1 MTTPFRLLKA
11 ARREPVDRTPVWFM
25 RQAGRFL
32 PEYRK
37 LRERHTIL
45 QLCAEPELA
54 AAAAMTAVN
63 AFPALDAAIVFS
75 DILQILIPMG
85 IQVEFVAGEGPRIV
99 NPVRTAADVAALR
112 PVEPERDLK
121 GPLGAIRI
129 LKRDLENRMPV
140 IGFAG
145 APFTLATYLVEGGP
159 SRDYARVKTLMAA
172 DPATWDALMSK
183 IADAVGAHLRAQVAA
198 GAAIVQVFDSWVG
211 ALGVDDYR
219 VSVLP
224 WSKRVFASIGAP
236 AIHFGT
242 GTSALLELMRDAGGD
257 VIGLDWRVDL
267 ADARRRLGDG
277 VAVQGNLDP
286 TALLLPRTPLERRI
300 DAVFD
305 RAAGKAGHIFNLGHG
320 VLPETPVENVALTI
334 DRVHARGIANR

>member
-1 MTTPFRLLKA
+1 MTTSHRLLKA

-32 PEYRK
+32 PAYRK
-37 LRERHTIL
+37 LRERHSIL
-45 QLCAEPELA
+45 ELCAEPELA

-63 AFPALDAAIVFS
+63 ALPGLDAAIVFS
-75 DILQILIPMG
+75 DILQVLIPMG
-85 IQVEFVAGEGPRIV
+85 IQVEFVAGEGPRIT

-112 PVEPERDLK
+112 PVEPERDLP

-129 LKRDLENRMPV
+129 LARELEGRIPV

-145 APFTLATYLVEGGP
+145 APFTLATYAIEGGP
-159 SRDYARVKTLMAA
+159 SRDYARTKTLMASE
-172 DPATWDALMSK
+172 PKTWEALMTKMVS
-183 IADAVGAHLRAQVAA
+183 AVSSHLLAQAAA
-198 GAAIVQVFDSWVG
+198 GAEIVQLFDSWVG
-211 ALGVDDYR
+211 ALGVDDYLG
-219 VSVLP
+219 SVAP
-224 WSKRVFASIGAP
+224 HSRRVFEALRGKVP

-242 GTSALLELMRDAGGD
+242 GTAALLELMRDAGGD

-286 TALLLPRTPLERRI
+286 TALLLPRPELERRI
-300 DAVFD
+300 DAVLD
-305 RAAGKAGHIFNLGHG
+305 RAAGRPGHIFNLGHG
-320 VLPETPVENVALTI
+320 VLPETPVDNVIAVI
-334 DRVHARGIANR
+334 ERVHARR

>member
-1 MTTPFRLLKA
+1 MTTPYRLLQA

-32 PEYRK
+32 PDYRK
-37 LRERHTIL
+37 LRERHSIL
-45 QLCAEPELA
+45 ELCADPELA

-85 IQVEFVAGEGPRIV
+85 VHVEFVAGEGPRIA

-112 PVEPERDLK
+112 PVEPERDLQ

-129 LKRDLENRMPV
+129 LRRELEGRMPV

-145 APFTLATYLVEGGP
+145 APFTLATYLIEGGP
-159 SRDYARVKTLMAA
+159 SRDYARAKTLMAS
-172 DPATWDALMSK
+172 DPSTWNLLMTK
-183 IADAVGAHLRAQVAA
+183 LADAVAAHLRAQVAA

-211 ALGVDDYR
+211 ALGPDDYR
-219 VSVLP
+219 ESVLP
-224 WSKRVFASIGAP
+224 HSRRVFKSLKSP

-242 GTSALLELMRDAGGD
+242 GTAPLLELMRDAGGD

-267 ADARRRLGDG
+267 ADARRRLGEA

-286 TALLLPRTPLERRI
+286 TSLLLPRPQLFRRV
-300 DAVFD
+300 DAVLD
-305 RAAGKAGHIFNLGHG
+305 RAAGRPGHIFNLGHG
-320 VLPETPVENVALTI
+320 VLPETPVENVVATI
-334 DRVHARGIANR
+334 ERVHARKLS